1 MKPRSAASLRLAVA
15 ALFGFTVGMCL
26 WFGLTV
32 SHIND
37 DVNAT
42 AQTYKQGYS
51 DGYIAA
57 IPVYDT
63 AKTSA
68 KSGYM
73 PLFLQKDPQWAN
85 VAYSDGTIGTYGCG
99 LTSAAMALS
108 YLTNKEITPDL
119 LAAFV
124 GESCLTDR
132 VNDMAKFSDY
142 LAKTYHLQ
150 SRETFWGTA
159 EALNAVD
166 DGWVVF
172 AGVSGALGGRSYG
185 SHVVMIWRSNG
196 DGTYLLRDPDDG
208 ANSIKTWTK
217 DELLSVGFMQ
227 FDAVRG

>member
-1 MKPRSAASLRLAVA
+1 MKSRSAASMRLAA
-15 ALFGFTVGMCL
+15 ALLMGFAVGMGL
-26 WFGLTV
+26 WFVLTIDHV
-32 SHIND
+32 GD
-37 DVNAT
+37 DTEAFGKAYN
-42 AQTYKQGYS
+42 QGYS
-51 DGYIAA
+51 DGYTAA
-57 IPVYDT
+57 LPVYEK
-63 AKTSA
+63 KTSA
-68 KSGYM
+68 ESGYM

-85 VAYSDGTIGTYGCG
+85 VAYSDETIGTYGCG

-108 YLTNKEITPDL
+108 YLTSKEITPDL

-150 SRETFWGTA
+150 ARDTFWGTA

-172 AGVSGALGGRSYG
+172 AGVSGALGERSYG
-185 SHVVMIWRSNG
+185 SHVVMIWRSNS
-196 DGTYLLRDPDDG
+196 DGTYLLRDPDDS

-217 DELLSVGFMQ
+217 DELLSVEFMQ

>member
-1 MKPRSAASLRLAVA
+1 MKPLSAASLRLAA
-15 ALFGFTVGMCL
+15 ALLLGFAVSMCL

-32 SHIND
+32 SHVND
-37 DVNAT
+37 DIKAT

-51 DGYIAA
+51 DGYLAA
-57 IPVYDT
+57 YPIYDN

-73 PLFLQKDPQWAN
+73 PLFLQIDPQWAN

-150 SRETFWGTA
+150 ARETFWGTDD
-159 EALNAVD
+159 ALKAVD

-172 AGVSGALGGRSYG
+172 AGVSGALGERSYG
-185 SHVVMIWRSNG
+185 SHVVMIWRSNS

-208 ANSIKTWTK
+208 ANSIKVWTA
-217 DELLSVGFMQ
+217 DELKAATFTQ
-227 FDAVRG
+227 FDAVKR

>member
-1 MKPRSAASLRLAVA
+1 MKPLSAASLRLAA
-15 ALFGFTVGMCL
+15 ALLLGFAVGMLL
-26 WFGLTV
+26 WFCLIV
-32 SHIND
+32 SHVND
-37 DVNAT
+37 DVSAT
-42 AQTYKQGYS
+42 AQTYKQGYN
-51 DGYIAA
+51 DGYLAA
-57 IPVYDT
+57 YPIYDNE
-63 AKTSA
+63 KTSA

-73 PLFLQKDPQWAN
+73 PLFLQIDPQWAN

-150 SRETFWGTA
+150 ARETFWGTDD
-159 EALNAVD
+159 ALKAVD

-172 AGVSGALGGRSYG
+172 AGVSGALGERSYG
-185 SHVVMIWRSNG
+185 SHVVMIWRSNS

-208 ANSIKTWTK
+208 ANSIKVWTA
-217 DELLSVGFMQ
+217 DELKAATFTQ
-227 FDAVRG
+227 FDAVKR

>member
-1 MKPRSAASLRLAVA
+1 MKPLSAASLRLAA
-15 ALFGFTVGMCL
+15 ALLLGFAVGMLL
-26 WFGLTV
+26 WFCLTV
-32 SHIND
+32 SHVND
-37 DVNAT
+37 DVSAT

-51 DGYIAA
+51 DGYLAA
-57 IPVYDT
+57 YPIYDNE
-63 AKTSA
+63 KTSA

-73 PLFLQKDPQWAN
+73 PLFLQIDPQWAN

-150 SRETFWGTA
+150 ARETFWGTDD
-159 EALNAVD
+159 ALKAVD

-172 AGVSGALGGRSYG
+172 AGVSGALGERSYG

-196 DGTYLLRDPDDG
+196 DGTYLLRDPDDV

>member
-1 MKPRSAASLRLAVA
+1 MKPRSAARLKLAVA
-15 ALFGFTVGMCL
+15 VLLGFAVGMCL

-32 SHIND
+32 AHVND
-37 DVNAT
+37 DVEAT

-51 DGYIAA
+51 DGYLSAYPI
-57 IPVYDT
+57 YDNT
-63 AKTSA
+63 KTSA

-85 VAYSDGTIGTYGCG
+85 VVYSDETIGTYGCG

-132 VNDMAKFSDY
+132 VNDMAKFSAY

-150 SRETFWGTA
+150 ARETFWGTN
-159 EALNAVD
+159 EALKAVD

-172 AGVSGALGGRSYG
+172 AGVSGALGERSYG
-185 SHVVMIWRSNG
+185 SHVVMIWRSNS
-196 DGTYLLRDPDDG
+196 DGTYSLRDPDDG
-208 ANSIKTWTK
+208 ANSIKTWTA
-217 DELLSVGFMQ
+217 DELNAVTFTQ
-227 FDAVRG
+227 FNAVKR

>member
-15 ALFGFTVGMCL
+15 ALLGFAVGMCL
-26 WFGLTV
+26 WFSLTV

-85 VAYSDGTIGTYGCG
+85 VAYSDETIGTYGCG
-99 LTSAAMALS
+99 LTAAAMALS
-108 YLTNKEITPDL
+108 YLNGNEITPDL

-132 VNDMAKFSDY
+132 VNDMAKFSAY
-142 LAKTYHLQ
+142 LAKTYHFEA
-150 SRETFWGTA
+150 RDTFWGTG
-159 EALNAVD
+159 EALKAVD
-166 DGWVVF
+166 DGWIVF
-172 AGVSGALGGRSYG
+172 AGVTGTLGERSYG
-185 SHVVMIWRSNG
+185 SHVVMIWREST
-196 DGTYLLRDPDDG
+196 DGTYALRDPDDS
-208 ANSIKTWTK
+208 ANSIHAWTA
-217 DELLSVGFMQ
+217 DELNAVTFTQ
-227 FDAVRG
+227 FNAIKR

>member
-1 MKPRSAASLRLAVA
+1 MKPLSAASLRLAA
-15 ALFGFTVGMCL
+15 ALLLGFAAGMCL

-32 SHIND
+32 EHVND

-42 AQTYKQGYS
+42 ARTYKQGYS

-57 IPVYDT
+57 FPVYDN

-132 VNDMAKFSDY
+132 VNDMAKFSNY
-142 LAKTYHLQ
+142 LARTYHLQ
-150 SRETFWGTA
+150 ARETFWGTA

-172 AGVSGALGGRSYG
+172 AGVSGALGERSYG
-185 SHVVMIWRSNG
+185 SHVVMIWCSNS
-196 DGTYLLRDPDDG
+196 DGTYSLRDPDDG
-208 ANSIKTWTK
+208 ANSIKTWTA
-217 DELLSVGFMQ
+217 DELNAVTFTQ
-227 FDAVRG
+227 FNAVKR